1 MKFRQI
7 LPTMSPQRPVLHP
20 QMEQAILAYLKTN
33 PVIPQR
39 AGLPGLHAEV
49 LATNEVLNTVPN
61 AQLKDIVAATY
72 KIQKGN
78 EQGEVFA
85 ACANCCG
92 ILVNAV
98 IITGETVNNVPDCR
112 F

>member
-1 MKFRQI
+1 
-7 LPTMSPQRPVLHP
+7 
-20 QMEQAILAYLKTN
+20 MEQAILAYLKTN

-49 LATNEVLNTVPN
+49 LATNEVLNTIPN

-72 KIQKGN
+72 KVQKGDG
-78 EQGEVFA
+78 QGA
-85 ACANCCG
+85 AFPACQNCCG
-92 ILVNAV
+92 ILVNV
-98 IITGETVNNVPDCR
+98 VLLTGETNGNIPACS